1 MNFAPIDICFLIIV
15 IIFALSALAK
25 GFIKELFGKVSVIG
39 GLALSIIFTPKLNF
53 YISQSI
59 SNQIVSKVLSF
70 LLIFICV
77 FLVINIIQHIISKI
91 FSGEIMRGLDRT
103 LGFALGVVEG
113 LVVVTFIITIL
124 VIQPWFDVTAI
135 INESRFFAIL
145 SGVVDSS
152 SKYLNGMN
160 A

>member
-1 MNFAPIDICFLIIV
+1 MTFAPIDICFLII
-15 IIFALSALAK
+15 ILIFSLSALAK

-39 GLALSIIFTPKLNF
+39 GLALSIIFTPKLNA
-53 YISQSI
+53 YVSKSI

-77 FLVINIIQHIISKI
+77 FLIINILQHIIAKI

-103 LGFALGVVEG
+103 LGFALGVAEG

-124 VIQPWFDVTAI
+124 VLQPWFDVQPILTD
-135 INESRFFAIL
+135 SRFVDLL

-152 SKYLNGMN
+152 SQYLNGMS